1 MATGHQSVR
10 FTMKIVRAHMTVAPL
25 IGIGNAGPVEMVCWR
40 DLYTSYGTT
49 DSSILADPI
58 RRVKVRTAPDRNIQ
72 MSFEVRTNGPAV
84 HVFALAHVDNC
95 HLHWQMVARSKQD
108 YMFAGT
114 YCSLPPS
121 ALVPNGRS
129 CCYHIRCVPLST
141 DSIEDQAR
149 SIMEQDVNDFLA
161 GSVTPATPRIGNL
174 NSIEVVR
181 NEQLAGGGASL
192 RRDLRTG
199 TVDIRVESPSERT
212 REEMDAART
221 FLDAA
226 RATLPVHEGRRPE
239 HLPEEIRE
247 AYDALLPLCAALIE
261 QLRHR
266 TWPPYR
272 RASSALPVVRKNFR
286 GVNLDQDDLAAIAAL
301 LATGRRRPSPKALTG
316 TILARI
322 TGTTATRI
330 RSQLR
335 RKE

>member
-1 MATGHQSVR
+1 MKADHQSLR
-10 FTMKIVRAHMTVAPL
+10 YEMKIVRAHMTVEPL
-25 IGIGNAGPVEMVCWR
+25 LGIGASGPVEMVCWR
-40 DLYTSYGTT
+40 DLYTSYGTA
-49 DSSILADPI
+49 DSSVLADPI

-72 MSFEVRTNGPAV
+72 MTFEVRTNGPAV
-84 HVFALAHVDNC
+84 HVFALVHVENC
-95 HLHWQMVARSKQD
+95 HLHWQMAARTEQG

-121 ALVPNGRS
+121 ASVRNGRS
-129 CCYHIRCVPLST
+129 HCYHIRCVPLST
-141 DSIEDQAR
+141 DPIKSQAR
-149 SIMEQDVNDFLA
+149 SIIEQDVNDFLA
-161 GSVTPATPRIGNL
+161 GRVTPATPRIGNL
-174 NSIEVVR
+174 NPIEVVR
-181 NEQLAGGGASL
+181 DEQLAGGGASL

-199 TVDIRVESPSERT
+199 TIDIKVESPSERT
-212 REEMDAART
+212 REEMDAARA

-261 QLRHR
+261 QLRNR

-272 RASSALPVVRKNFR
+272 RASSALPAVRKNFR
-286 GVNLDQDDLAAIAAL
+286 GVNLDQDDLAAIAKL
-301 LATGRRRPSPKALTG
+301 LATGRRRRSPTALAI

-322 TGTTATRI
+322 SRSTATHV

-335 RKE
+335 RKK